1 MCPNPLPTLSTVE
14 KMMHCLLGDQ
24 VAAKTSVPGPDL
36 TKPHVVAS
44 YVNDANEVQRVLVCD
59 LGLANSMG
67 AAMSM
72 IPASVANDATKAG
85 IVAQNIESNLGEVLN
100 ICVNLFTE
108 DSTDRLTYSNLKICS
123 PKDPAPAVKQSVKFA
138 LDIPRYTGG
147 SLLAGSV

>member
-1 MCPNPLPTLSTVE
+1 MCSNPLPTLKTIE
-14 KMMHCLLGDQ
+14 RMMHCLLGDQ
-24 VAAKTSVPGPDL
+24 VEARNSVPGPDL

-44 YVNDANEVQRVLVCD
+44 YVNDANEVQRILVCE

-72 IPASVANDATKAG
+72 IPAGVANEATKSG

-108 DSTDRLTYSNLKICS
+108 NSTDRLTYSNLKLCT
-123 PKDPAPAVKQSVKFA
+123 PKDPAPVVKQSVKFA
-138 LDIPRYTGG
+138 LDIPRYAGG
-147 SLLAGSV
+147 ALLAGSV

>member
-1 MCPNPLPTLSTVE
+1 MCSNPLPTLKTIE

-24 VAAKTSVPGPDL
+24 VVTKNSVPGPDL

-44 YVNDANEVQRVLVCD
+44 YVNDAHEVQRILVCE
-59 LGLANSMG
+59 LGLANAMG

-72 IPASVANDATKAG
+72 IPSGVANDATKAG
-85 IVAQNIESNLGEVLN
+85 IVADNIQGNLSEVLN

-108 DSTDRLTYSNLKICS
+108 NGTDRLTFSNLKVCT
-123 PKDPAPAVKQSVKFA
+123 PKDPAPAVKQSVKYA

>member
-1 MCPNPLPTLSTVE
+1 MPSNSLPTLLTVE

-24 VAAKTSVPGPDL
+24 VAAKNSAPGPDL

-72 IPASVANDATKAG
+72 IPAAVANDATKAG

-108 DSTDRLTYSNLKICS
+108 DSNDRLAFPNPKLCTPGDPGPPLKET
-123 PKDPAPAVKQSVKFA
+123 VKFS
-138 LDIPRYTGG
+138 LDIPRYMGG
-147 SLLAGSV
+147 HLLAGTV

>member
-1 MCPNPLPTLSTVE
+1 MCSNPLPTLDTIE

-24 VAAKTSVPGPDL
+24 VAAKSSAPGPDL

-44 YVNDANEVQRVLVCD
+44 YVDDANQVKRILVCE

-72 IPASVANDATKAG
+72 IPAAVANDATKAG

-108 DSTDRLTYSNLKICS
+108 NSTDRLAYSNLKVCT
-123 PKDPAPAVKQSVKFA
+123 PKDPAPALKESVKFA

-147 SLLAGSV
+147 NLLAGSV

>member
-1 MCPNPLPTLSTVE
+1 
-14 KMMHCLLGDQ
+14 MMHCLLGDQ
-24 VAAKTSVPGPDL
+24 VMAKNFIPGPDL

-44 YVNDANEVQRVLVCD
+44 YVNDANEVQRILVYE

-72 IPASVANDATKAG
+72 IPSGVANDATKAG
-85 IVAQNIESNLGEVLN
+85 IVADNIQGNLSEVLN

-108 DSTDRLTYSNLKICS
+108 NGTDRLTFSNLKVCT
-123 PKDPAPAVKQSVKFA
+123 PKDPAPAVKQSVKYA